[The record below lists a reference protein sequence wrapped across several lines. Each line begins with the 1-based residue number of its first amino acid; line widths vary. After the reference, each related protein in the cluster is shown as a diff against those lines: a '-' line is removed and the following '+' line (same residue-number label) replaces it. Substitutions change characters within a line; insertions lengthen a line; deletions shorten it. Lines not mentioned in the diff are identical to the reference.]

1 MHILFGCHGI
11 ANERLSAELGS
22 IPSDYFA
29 TTDDESFNEFL
40 KRSDILICSLPS
52 TSKTK
57 FLLTKERLGE
67 CSGPGR
73 WASDQKLLLPVC
85 CCFRARLGG

>member
-1 MHILFGCHGI
+1 MHKLPKFSMVADTLFD
-11 ANERLSAELGS
+11 LGS
-22 IPSDYFA
+22 IPSEFFA
-29 TTDDESFNEFL
+29 TTDDSSFNEFL

-67 CSGPGR
+67 SSAIRPGPTR
-73 WASDQKLLLPVC
+73 LRSAVLFVVIL
-85 CCFRARLGG
+85 ARVED